1 LSVGLRGDS
10 GPFDAADRV
19 QQFGCARRRAAE
31 AYHGEQRKLY
41 DNLKLASVLDA
52 PLKRLGHLRSKPIE
66 RKWIG
71 PSALALGKNRPVAL
85 GWIDHCQEQD
95 WEPTEKR
102 KRVQVI
108 IGLCEGMRRWGT
120 SEGINSATPE

>member
-1 LSVGLRGDS
+1 MSARSAIARLLVADPGDSACLSVGLRGDS

-52 PLKRLGHLRSKPIE
+52 PLKRLGHLHC
-66 RKWIG
+66 
-71 PSALALGKNRPVAL
+71 ALV
-85 GWIDHCQEQD
+85 
-95 WEPTEKR
+95 
-102 KRVQVI
+102 
-108 IGLCEGMRRWGT
+108 GLHQPG
-120 SEGINSATPE
+120 